1 MFEEVDARGPPRG
14 GGASTRE
21 PWKVARAGERT
32 TAIVW
37 LAAQQIDEH
46 VHGGTEGSNVA
57 ECDDARAQCLPAF
70 LLRAARAATA
80 ARRRKAQFGAWID
93 HGVEGDAQVCNEHP
107 ELGFCRMPARYRFIA
122 KLAVVCHRVMSQ

>member
-57 ECDDARAQCLPAF
+57 ECDDALAQCLPGISPSSCTC
-70 LLRAARAATA
+70 RNC
-80 ARRRKAQFGAWID
+80 GA
-93 HGVEGDAQVCNEHP
+93 P
-107 ELGFCRMPARYRFIA
+107 
-122 KLAVVCHRVMSQ
+122 SQSSVRCVDRPLSEA